1 MQTAKDPNAGR
12 RDAETA
18 GAKDTTDARAR
29 QQRDYAMPW
38 MRTDGDVKQPRRPL
52 R

>member
-18 GAKDTTDARAR
+18 GAKDTTDAHAL
-29 QQRDYAMPW
+29 QQNDYVMPW
-38 MRTDGDVKQPRRPL
+38 MRRDGDVKQPRRPQ